1 LGLISKCS
9 FVDVHISFFSV
20 LANAKGPVADV
31 VWILIFRKSVTVM
44 GILGYA
50 IIAACVVL
58 YGETKRRNKL

>member
-1 LGLISKCS
+1 
-9 FVDVHISFFSV
+9 VHISFFSV

-50 IIAACVVL
+50 IIAAGVVL